1 MGSKR
6 SLLLGLL
13 ILGLFNLDGQYRSLK
28 FEPITSKLEIP
39 FELEQNFIVFPLLFD
54 NAIPLNF
61 IFDTGSEQSLLIDK
75 NISDIL
81 QLPYSREFKV
91 IGADQSTILKAY
103 LVQSI
108 DLLMGK
114 FQVKH
119 KPILVLDQDYFQFEK
134 YTGLKIHGILGA
146 DVFRTFAVKIDY
158 RKKIV
163 TVINHERLEKH
174 LKKGYQK
181 IQSEFYKSKP
191 YINGFAT
198 LEDKSQIPLKLLLDT
213 GAGLSML
220 VYTNSHSTLSPP
232 SKTIIN
238 PIGFGLGGYLEGY
251 LGRIQQFKI
260 NDQLFFNE
268 LTTNFQEIDTTL
280 SEIRENS
287 PNGILGNLILQRFTI
302 IVDYVR
308 GELYLKPHRK
318 FNKKI
323 KFDQSGLVLIAGGPD
338 LKEFYVHK
346 VIPNSPAASAGV
358 EAGDLILKV
367 NNWPSGLLTLY
378 SIRNKLK
385 KRPGKKIKLT
395 VLRKEEKKVFNFV
408 LKTLI

>member
-1 MGSKR
+1 MIRKGTLLIG
-6 SLLLGLL
+6 SLLFSLCAA
-13 ILGLFNLDGQYRSLK
+13 FGQNRSLK
-28 FEPITSKLEIP
+28 LEPITSKLEIP
-39 FELEQNFIVFPLLFD
+39 FELEQNFIVFKVLFD
-54 NAIPLNF
+54 NAFPLNF

-103 LVQSI
+103 LVQGI

-114 FQVKH
+114 FQVKY

-146 DVFRTFAVKIDY
+146 DIFKTFAVKIDY
-158 RKKIV
+158 RKKIL
-163 TVINHERLEKH
+163 TVINYEHLEKH
-174 LKKGYQK
+174 LKKGFQK
-181 IQSEFYKSKP
+181 IPSEFYKSKP
-191 YINGFAT
+191 YVSGFAT
-198 LEDKSQIPLKLLLDT
+198 LEDKNQIPLKLLLDT

-220 VYTNSHSTLSPP
+220 VYTNTDSSLTPP

-251 LGRIQQFKI
+251 LGRIQQLKI
-260 NDQLFFNE
+260 NDQLVFNE
-268 LTTNFQEIDTTL
+268 LTTNFQEIDTSIT
-280 SEIRENS
+280 EIQENA

-302 IVDYVR
+302 IIDYVR
-308 GELYLKPHRK
+308 GGIYLKPHRK

-323 KFDQSGLVLIAGGPD
+323 KFDQSGIVLIAGGEE
-338 LKEFYVHK
+338 LKDFYVHK
-346 VIPNSPAASAGV
+346 VIPNSPAARAGV
-358 EAGDLILKV
+358 QAGDLILKV

-385 KRPGKKIKLT
+385 KKPGKKIKLT
-395 VLRKEEKKVFNFV
+395 VLRNGEKKVFNFH
-408 LKTLI
+408 LETLI

>member
-6 SLLLGLL
+6 SWLLGFLLLGLS
-13 ILGLFNLDGQYRSLK
+13 NLVGQNRSLK
-28 FEPITSKLEIP
+28 LEPITSKLEIP
-39 FELEQNFIVFPLLFD
+39 FELEQNFVILSVLFD
-54 NAIPLNF
+54 NTIPLNF

-114 FQVKH
+114 FQVKN

-146 DVFRTFAVKIDY
+146 DIFRTFSVKINY
-158 RKKIV
+158 RKRIL
-163 TVINHERLEKH
+163 TLINHERLEKH

-181 IQSEFYKSKP
+181 VQCEFYKSKP

-198 LEDKSQIPLKLLLDT
+198 MEDKSQIPLKLLLDT

-220 VYTNSHSTLSPP
+220 VYTNSDSTLTPP

-268 LTTNFQEIDTTL
+268 LTTNFQEIDTTI
-280 SEIRENS
+280 SEIRENA

-302 IVDYVR
+302 IIDYVK
-308 GELYLKPHRK
+308 GEVYLKPHRK

-323 KFDQSGLVLIAGGPD
+323 KFDQSGLILIAGGPE

-346 VIPNSPAASAGV
+346 VIPNSPAALAGV
-358 EAGDLILKV
+358 KAGDLILKV
-367 NNWPSGLLTLY
+367 NHWPSGLLTLY

-385 KRPGKKIKLT
+385 KKPGKKIKLT
-395 VLRKEEKKVFNFV
+395 VLREEEKKVFNFT

>member
-1 MGSKR
+1 MIRKGY
-6 SLLLGLL
+6 LL
-13 ILGLFNLDGQYRSLK
+13 IGCLFLGLFKLNGQNRSLK
-28 FEPITSKLEIP
+28 LEPITTKLEIP
-39 FELEQNFIVFPLLFD
+39 FELEQNFIVFKVLFD
-54 NAIPLNF
+54 NAFPLNF

-103 LVQSI
+103 LVQGI

-114 FQVKH
+114 FQVKY

-146 DVFRTFAVKIDY
+146 DIFRTFAVKIDY
-158 RKKIV
+158 RKKIL
-163 TVINHERLEKH
+163 TVVNHEHLEKH
-174 LKKGYQK
+174 LKKGFQE

-191 YINGFAT
+191 YISGFAT
-198 LEDKSQIPLKLLLDT
+198 LEDRNQIPVKLLLDT
-213 GAGLSML
+213 GAGLSIL
-220 VYTNSHSTLSPP
+220 VYTNTDSSLYPP

-251 LGRIQQFKI
+251 LGRIQQLKI

-280 SEIRENS
+280 TEIQENA
-287 PNGILGNLILQRFTI
+287 PNGILGNLILQRFTVI
-302 IVDYVR
+302 IDYVR
-308 GELYLKPHRK
+308 GGIYLKPHRK

-323 KFDQSGLVLIAGGPD
+323 KFDQSGMILIAGGPALQD
-338 LKEFYVHK
+338 LYVHK
-346 VIPNSPAASAGV
+346 VIPNSPAALAGIQ
-358 EAGDLILKV
+358 AGDLIVKL
-367 NNWPSGLLTLY
+367 NSWPSGLLTLY
-378 SIRNKLK
+378 SARNKLK
-385 KRPGKKIKLT
+385 KKPGKKIKLT
-395 VLRKEEKKVFNFV
+395 VLRNGEKKVFNFI